1 MIAGHGDDI
10 HEYEG
15 ITMNFSSN
23 IYAHADLQ
31 LLLEHLRKRIGLI
44 ANYPEPEPRSLEVK
58 LAARLGVPAE
68 CVVVTN
74 GATDAIYLIAET
86 LYRRGLVRQR
96 IMKPTFAE

>member
-58 LAARLGVPAE
+58 LAARLGKAE
-68 CVVVTN
+68 LASFVKLHFAN
-74 GATDAIYLIAET
+74 FS
-86 LYRRGLVRQR
+86 R
-96 IMKPTFAE
+96 I